1 MGVLVFS
8 AFISLLLAYKAYLT
22 FDYRRVRFAKYFI
35 LLMLCMAEWTV
46 FYAGEVGFIDA
57 EAKFLCTRLSYPGN
71 AFLSV
76 MWFFFAAEYCDMG
89 RNFIRRFEKFF
100 FIEPVL
106 SVLAVNTN
114 SLHWLYYSGYSVEI
128 FGEVPILILEHG
140 PLFRIFYVLSFTLSL
155 LGVFFFVTKFI
166 RSSPALK
173 PQLGILTAGAL
184 LPIFGN
190 LLYVKDIGPFAFI
203 DPTAFSFAVAGMF
216 FFWGTREEKF
226 LNLVPIARENVIET
240 MKDGYIVLDTDG
252 NIADI
257 NPAALA
263 LAGRGR
269 KFALG
274 KSLKEIFG
282 EHAASFSGHLWEEG
296 FSKEFSKE
304 ISIKNGSNE
313 MFFDVTVSPILFES
327 RVEGNLVIIRDVTEA
342 YLYGEA
348 LKEANKKINLMSS
361 ITRHD
366 ILNQVNVLSG
376 YTELLFEMLPENFKK
391 DPRAGRY
398 LNNLKKS
405 IETIHSQILFTGVY
419 QNLGVESP
427 VWQSVRSTASEA
439 AFAFSNSG
447 VAFSIQEGG
456 MEVYA
461 DPLFQKAFYN
471 LFDNSLSHGG
481 PVSEISV
488 RFREAGENAVIEVL
502 DNGTGIPAGMKESIF
517 KKSVGK
523 NTGLGLFLV
532 KNIFSITGMDVRET
546 GIEGESARFEI
557 TVPPGN
563 WRQAGTSPG
572 SNLKP
577 IGTSPGLNSRPAGT
591 EPALNPGPTGTDLIS
606 EPVSDP
612 ELNLDWNGN

>member
-1 MGVLVFS
+1 MGGLVFS

-35 LLMLCMAEWTV
+35 FLMLCMAEWTV
-46 FYAGEVGFIDA
+46 FYAGEVGFIGA

-76 MWFFFAAEYCDMG
+76 MWFFFAAEYCDIG
-89 RNFIRRFEKFF
+89 RNFIHRFEKFF

-114 SLHWLYYSGYSVEI
+114 SFHWLYYSGYSVET

-140 PLFRIFYVLSFTLSL
+140 PLFRILYVYSFSLSL
-155 LGVFFFVTKFI
+155 LGIFFFVIKFI

-173 PQLGILTAGAL
+173 PQLGILTFGAF

-190 LLYVKDIGPFAFI
+190 VLYVKNIGPFAFI
-203 DPTAFSFAVAGMF
+203 DPTAFSFAIAGLF
-216 FFWGTREEKF
+216 FFWGTREEEF

-240 MKDGYIVLDTDG
+240 LKDGYIVLDTEG

-257 NPAALA
+257 NPAALD
-263 LAGRGR
+263 LAGKNR

-274 KSLKEIFG
+274 KSVKEIFG
-282 EHAASFSGHLWEEG
+282 EHADSFSGYGLEE
-296 FSKEFSKE
+296 EFSKE
-304 ISIKNGSNE
+304 VSTKNGSNE
-313 MFFDVTVSPILFES
+313 IFFNVKVSPIRFED
-327 RVEGNLVIIRDVTEA
+327 RVEGRLVIIRDVTEA
-342 YLYGEA
+342 YLYREA

-376 YTELLFEMLPENFKK
+376 YTELLSERLPANIIN
-391 DPRAGRY
+391 DPKAERY

-405 IETIHSQILFTGVY
+405 IETIHSQILFTGDY
-419 QNLGVESP
+419 QDLGVESP
-427 VWQSVRSTASEA
+427 VWQSVRSAANEA
-439 AFAFSNSG
+439 AFAFSNTG
-447 VAFSIQEGG
+447 IVFSIQEGD

-471 LFDNSLSHGG
+471 LFDNVLSHGG
-481 PVSEISV
+481 SASEISV
-488 RFREAGENAVIEVL
+488 TFREAGEKAVIEVL
-502 DNGTGIPAGMKESIF
+502 DNGVGIPADMKETIFEKSI
-517 KKSVGK
+517 GK

-532 KNIFSITGMDVRET
+532 KNIFSITGMDIRET
-546 GIEGESARFEI
+546 GSEGKGARFEI
-557 TVPPGN
+557 PVPPGN
-563 WRQAGTSPG
+563 WRSARAGQS
-572 SNLKP
+572 
-577 IGTSPGLNSRPAGT
+577 
-591 EPALNPGPTGTDLIS
+591 S
-606 EPVSDP
+606 EPEFFQSRA
-612 ELNLDWNGN
+612 GS

>member
-1 MGVLVFS
+1 MGALIFS

-35 LLMLCMAEWTV
+35 FLMLCMAEWTV
-46 FYAGEVGFIDA
+46 FYAGEVGFIGA

-106 SVLAVNTN
+106 SLLAVNTN
-114 SLHWLYYSGYSVEI
+114 SLHWLYYSGYYVET

-140 PLFRIFYVLSFTLSL
+140 PLFRLFYFISFSLSL
-155 LGVFFFVTKFI
+155 LGVFFFVIKFI

-173 PQLGILTAGAL
+173 PQLGILTFGAF
-184 LPIFGN
+184 LPILGN
-190 LLYVKDIGPFAFI
+190 VLYVKDIGPFAFI
-203 DPTAFSFAVAGMF
+203 DPTAFSFAIAGLF
-216 FFWGTREEKF
+216 FFWGTREEEF

-240 MKDGYIVLDTDG
+240 MKDGYIVLDTEG

-257 NPAALA
+257 NPAALE
-263 LAGRGR
+263 LAGKSR
-269 KFALG
+269 KSALG
-274 KSLKEIFG
+274 KGVKEIFR
-282 EHAASFSGHLWEEG
+282 EHTDSFSGHGWEED
-296 FSKEFSKE
+296 FSRE
-304 ISIKNGSNE
+304 ISMKNGSNQI
-313 MFFDVTVSPILFES
+313 FFDVNVSPIRFED
-327 RVEGNLVIIRDVTEA
+327 RVEGRLVIIRDVTEA

-376 YTELLFEMLPENFKK
+376 YTELLSEMLSEDFKK
-391 DPRAGRY
+391 DPKAGRY

-405 IETIHSQILFTGVY
+405 IDTIHSHILFTGAY

-427 VWQSVRSTASEA
+427 VWQSVRGTASEA
-439 AFAFSNSG
+439 AFAFSNSR
-447 VAFSIQEGG
+447 VEFSMPEGD

-471 LFDNSLSHGG
+471 LFDNALSHGES
-481 PVSEISV
+481 VSDISV
-488 RFREAGENAVIEVL
+488 TFREAGDIAVIEVL
-502 DNGTGIPAGMKESIF
+502 DNGTGISPDMKEAIF
-517 KKSVGK
+517 DKSVGK

-532 KNIFSITGMDVRET
+532 KNIFSITGMEIRET
-546 GIEGESARFEI
+546 GCEGKGARFEI

-563 WRQAGTSPG
+563 WRLGGNVLSQD
-572 SNLKP
+572 LKP
-577 IGTSPGLNSRPAGT
+577 IENERSF
-591 EPALNPGPTGTDLIS
+591 EPVS
-606 EPVSDP
+606 EPVSEP
-612 ELNLDWNGN
+612 GLGSDWTGS